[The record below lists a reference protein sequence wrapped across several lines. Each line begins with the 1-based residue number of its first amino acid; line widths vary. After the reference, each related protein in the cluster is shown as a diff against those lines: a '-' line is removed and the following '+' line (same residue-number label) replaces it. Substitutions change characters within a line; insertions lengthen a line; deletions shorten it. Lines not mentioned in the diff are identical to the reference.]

1 MATAHDPERLA
12 SDDAAIAK
20 WAADLPA
27 IHPMEVRLALQRL
40 FASAAEL
47 ANGLAQLLAHFSK
60 SETASP
66 LTRQRLKNSSVGA
79 EVYEFMT

>member
-1 MATAHDPERLA
+1 VLGLMTTAHDSERLA

-47 ANGLAQLLAHFSK
+47 ANGLAQLLATSR
-60 SETASP
+60 S
-66 LTRQRLKNSSVGA
+66 QRPPVA
-79 EVYEFMT
+79 